1 MADPKEVLSVFKGLA
16 LIAQAGLFIVLPL
29 VFFIWLGQQAAGL
42 WGGQGLF
49 LILSLFLG
57 LGVGFTLVYRIFFKE
72 VDDVAKAEDVGH
84 VDELNDIDDEVDETG
99 DDPDNRHK

>member
-1 MADPKEVLSVFKGLA
+1 MADPKEILSVFKGLA

-49 LILSLFLG
+49 LILSIFLG

-72 VDDVAKAEDVGH
+72 VDDVAKVDD
-84 VDELNDIDDEVDETG
+84 VDEFDELHDIDEADETG
-99 DDPDNRHK
+99 DDPDNRHNR

>member
-72 VDDVAKAEDVGH
+72 VDDVAKAEDVGQ
-84 VDELNDIDDEVDETG
+84 VDELHDIDDEADETG
-99 DDPDNRHK
+99 DDRDNRHK